1 MIDPK
6 KIEQIARQVHE
17 SMPKGLRDLG
27 EDVEKKIRQVLQ
39 SQLTRLDL
47 VSREEFDVQTQVLLR
62 TREKLALLE
71 QRLNDLENR
80 SPNQLSGGQQ
90 QRVAIARSLCMN
102 PQVMLFDE
110 VTAALDPEMVQEVL
124 EVIRDLAGSG
134 MTLLIV
140 THELA
145 FARAVADRIV
155 FMEKGQILEQG
166 SPHQF
171 FDNPR
176 SQRARQFLA
185 KFSYTNVIKRKE
197 SA

>member
-80 SPNQLSGGQQ
+80 PATTPDSEEQQ
-90 QRVAIARSLCMN
+90 
-102 PQVMLFDE
+102 
-110 VTAALDPEMVQEVL
+110 
-124 EVIRDLAGSG
+124 
-134 MTLLIV
+134 
-140 THELA
+140 
-145 FARAVADRIV
+145 
-155 FMEKGQILEQG
+155 
-166 SPHQF
+166 
-171 FDNPR
+171 
-176 SQRARQFLA
+176 
-185 KFSYTNVIKRKE
+185 
-197 SA
+197 